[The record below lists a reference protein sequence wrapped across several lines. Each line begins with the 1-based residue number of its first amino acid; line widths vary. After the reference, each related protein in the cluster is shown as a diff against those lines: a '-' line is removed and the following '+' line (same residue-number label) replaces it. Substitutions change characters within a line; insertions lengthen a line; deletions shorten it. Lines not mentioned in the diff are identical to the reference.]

1 MLSQITIIGVFA
13 ALLAALIAVVKNNG
27 KKAERLRALRE
38 SAIREAKER
47 AKANETVDNVRNM
60 SNDDVRTRLRRVS
73 EGHNRNNL
81 Q

>member
-1 MLSQITIIGVFA
+1 MAAKLAILVLLAGILG
-13 ALLAALIAVVKNNG
+13 ALLVVVRNNG
-27 KKAERLRALRE
+27 KQAERLRALRE

-73 EGHNRNNL
+73 EGHNRNDL

>member
-1 MLSQITIIGVFA
+1 MTAKLAILVLLAGILG
-13 ALLAALIAVVKNNG
+13 ALLVVVRNNG
-27 KKAERLRALRE
+27 KQAERLRALRE

-73 EGHNRNNL
+73 EGHKRNNL

>member
-1 MLSQITIIGVFA
+1 MLSQITIICVFA
-13 ALLAALIAVVKNNG
+13 ALLAALIAVVRSNG

-38 SAIREAKER
+38 SAIREARER
-47 AKANETVDNVRNM
+47 AKANESVDNVRNM

>member
-1 MLSQITIIGVFA
+1 MAAKLAILVLLAGILG
-13 ALLAALIAVVKNNG
+13 ALLVVVRNNG
-27 KKAERLRALRE
+27 KQAERLRALRE
-38 SAIREAKER
+38 AAIREAKER

-60 SNDDVRTRLRRVS
+60 SDDDVRTRLRRVS

>member
-1 MLSQITIIGVFA
+1 MTAKLAILVLLAGILG
-13 ALLAALIAVVKNNG
+13 ALLVVVRNNG
-27 KKAERLRALRE
+27 KQAERLRALRE

-60 SNDDVRTRLRRVS
+60 SNDDVRTRLRRAS
-73 EGHNRNNL
+73 EKQRNNL

>member
-1 MLSQITIIGVFA
+1 MAAKLAILVLLAGILV
-13 ALLAALIAVVKNNG
+13 ALLVVVRNNG
-27 KKAERLRALRE
+27 KQAERLRALRE

-73 EGHNRNNL
+73 KK
-81 Q
+81 

>member
-1 MLSQITIIGVFA
+1 MAAKLAILVLLAGILG
-13 ALLAALIAVVKNNG
+13 ALLVVVRNNG
-27 KKAERLRALRE
+27 KQAERLRALRE

-60 SNDDVRTRLRRVS
+60 SNDGVRTRLRRVS
-73 EGHNRNNL
+73 EGHNRNDL